1 MTFNDM
7 QEYLNQIQKDRFQT
21 RIMNA
26 VLTCYQEIKTLEQA
40 IIQTQQKVNEIIR
53 SLNNQTENAEAL
65 NPDIEEDEHQ
75 EDIIDECTGSADSN
89 TQEVE

>member
-65 NPDIEEDEHQ
+65 NPEITEDTEQ
-75 EDIIDECTGSADSN
+75 ADIIVEDTGSASSS
-89 TQEVE
+89 TPEE

>member
-65 NPDIEEDEHQ
+65 NPEITEDAEQ
-75 EDIIDECTGSADSN
+75 ADIIVEDTDSASSS
-89 TQEVE
+89 TPEG